1 MLKKNK
7 VIVDT
12 GFIVALFNER
22 DSEHDAAMKI
32 EQKLGDSYHFV
43 STVFIIQE
51 ICWLLMKRVNHEAA
65 IKFMACV
72 QELIELPPLPDQW
85 IEKTIPILRKYSNR
99 KLDLADASIVVL
111 ADHINLGDIIS
122 IDRKDFS
129 VLRWGEG
136 KKCFNNFMLDHTI

>member
-1 MLKKNK
+1 MFKKNK

-22 DSEHDAAMKI
+22 DSEHDAALKI
-32 EQKLGDSYHFV
+32 EQQLGDSYHFV

-65 IKFMACV
+65 IKFMDCV

-136 KKCFNNFMLDHTI
+136 KKCFNNFMLDNTI